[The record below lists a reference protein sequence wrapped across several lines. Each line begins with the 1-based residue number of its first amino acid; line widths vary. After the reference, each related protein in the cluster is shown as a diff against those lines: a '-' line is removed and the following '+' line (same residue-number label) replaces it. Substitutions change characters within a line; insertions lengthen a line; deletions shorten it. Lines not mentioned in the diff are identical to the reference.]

1 MQYAGFK
8 VCLNPAYC
16 LFKKDFTA
24 VIKVLK
30 NIEDI
35 NSISRPGI
43 KIIGFGNKFLSDDG
57 IGPVVIEVLERSGLS
72 KDKNI
77 ELTDLGTSGTDLI
90 FHIKECPRIVII
102 DALDAG
108 QASGK
113 VIRIKEKDIE
123 HFCNKG
129 ILSLSLH
136 DLNLAD
142 ILKLARAMKLK
153 TDITIIGIKPLNIEL
168 GEGLSP
174 EIQEKI
180 PEIIKLVE
188 QTVKQYKTT

>member
-8 VCLNPAYC
+8 ICLSPAFC
-16 LFKKDFTA
+16 IFKKVFT
-24 VIKVLK
+24 VIIKVLK
-30 NIEDI
+30 NIKNS
-35 NSISRPGI
+35 NSIIGSMV
-43 KIIGFGNKFLSDDG
+43 KIIGFGNKYLSDDG
-57 IGPVVIEVLERSGLS
+57 IGPVIIEMLEKSDLS
-72 KDKNI
+72 KNKNI
-77 ELTDLGTSGTDLI
+77 ELSDLGTSGTDLI
-90 FHIKECPRIVII
+90 FQIKECPRIIII

-108 QASGK
+108 QAPGK

-123 HFCNKG
+123 HFCNEG

-153 TDITIIGIKPLNIEL
+153 TDITIIGIKPLNIEF

-174 EIQEKI
+174 EIQGKI
-180 PEIIKLVE
+180 PEIITLVE
-188 QTVKQYKTT
+188 QTIKQYKTT

>member
-1 MQYAGFK
+1 MK
-8 VCLNPAYC
+8 NI
-16 LFKKDFTA
+16 KDIDSISGPK
-24 VIKVLK
+24 IKV
-30 NIEDI
+30 
-35 NSISRPGI
+35 
-43 KIIGFGNKFLSDDG
+43 IGFGNKFLSDDG
-57 IGPVVIEVLERSGLS
+57 IGPVIIEKLEKSRLL
-72 KDKNI
+72 KEKNI
-77 ELTDLGTSGTDLI
+77 ELADLGTSGTDLI
-90 FHIKECPRIVII
+90 FHIKECPRIIII

-108 QASGK
+108 QDPGK

-123 HFCNKG
+123 HFCNEG

-180 PEIIKLVE
+180 PEIISLVE

>member
-1 MQYAGFK
+1 MY
-8 VCLNPAYC
+8 
-16 LFKKDFTA
+16 FTA

-30 NIEDI
+30 NIKDT
-35 NSISRPGI
+35 NSISGTRV
-43 KIIGFGNKFLSDDG
+43 KVIGFGNKFLSDDG
-57 IGPVVIEVLERSGLS
+57 IGPIVIEKLEKTGFS

-90 FHIKECPRIVII
+90 FQIKECPRIIII

-108 QASGK
+108 QDAGK
-113 VIRIKEKDIE
+113 VVRIKEKDIE
-123 HFCNKG
+123 HFCNEG

-153 TDITIIGIKPLNIEL
+153 TDITIIGIKPLNIEF
-168 GEGLSP
+168 GEELSP
-174 EIQEKI
+174 EIHEKI
-180 PEIIKLVE
+180 PEIISLVE
-188 QTVKQYKTT
+188 KTLKQYKNT

>member
-1 MQYAGFK
+1 MK
-8 VCLNPAYC
+8 NI
-16 LFKKDFTA
+16 KDIDSISGSK
-24 VIKVLK
+24 IKV
-30 NIEDI
+30 
-35 NSISRPGI
+35 
-43 KIIGFGNKFLSDDG
+43 IGFGNKFLSDDG
-57 IGPVVIEVLERSGLS
+57 IGPVIIEKLEKSRLL
-72 KDKNI
+72 KEKNI
-77 ELTDLGTSGTDLI
+77 ELSDLGTSGTDLI
-90 FHIKECPRIVII
+90 FHIKECPRIIII

-108 QASGK
+108 QDPGK

-123 HFCNKG
+123 HFCNEG

-153 TDITIIGIKPLNIEL
+153 TEITIIGIKPLNIEL
-168 GEGLSP
+168 GDGLSP

-180 PEIIKLVE
+180 PEIISLVE

>member
-1 MQYAGFK
+1 M
-8 VCLNPAYC
+8 
-16 LFKKDFTA
+16 
-24 VIKVLK
+24 K

-35 NSISRPGI
+35 NSITGPGI
-43 KIIGFGNKFLSDDG
+43 KVIGFGNKFLSDDG
-57 IGPVVIEVLERSGLS
+57 IGPVVIEMLERSGLS

-77 ELTDLGTSGTDLI
+77 ELADLGTSGTDLI

-123 HFCNKG
+123 HFCNEG

-136 DLNLAD
+136 DLNLTD

-153 TDITIIGIKPLNIEL
+153 TDITIIGIKPLNTEL

-188 QTVKQYKTT
+188 QTLKEYKNT

>member
-1 MQYAGFK
+1 MQYAGFN

-16 LFKKDFTA
+16 LFKKEFTA
-24 VIKVLK
+24 AIKVLK
-30 NIEDI
+30 NIKDI
-35 NSISRPGI
+35 NSITGPGI
-43 KIIGFGNKFLSDDG
+43 KVIGFGNKFLSDDG
-57 IGPVVIEVLERSGLS
+57 IGPVVIEMLERSILL
-72 KDKNI
+72 KDKDI
-77 ELTDLGTSGTDLI
+77 ELADLGTSGTDLI
-90 FHIKECPRIVII
+90 FHIKECPKIIII

-123 HFCNKG
+123 HFCNEG

-142 ILKLARAMKLK
+142 ILKLARAMKLE
-153 TDITIIGIKPLNIEL
+153 TDITIIGIKPLNIEF

-174 EIQEKI
+174 EVQQKI
-180 PEIIKLVE
+180 PEIITLVE
-188 QTVKQYKTT
+188 QTIKQYRNT